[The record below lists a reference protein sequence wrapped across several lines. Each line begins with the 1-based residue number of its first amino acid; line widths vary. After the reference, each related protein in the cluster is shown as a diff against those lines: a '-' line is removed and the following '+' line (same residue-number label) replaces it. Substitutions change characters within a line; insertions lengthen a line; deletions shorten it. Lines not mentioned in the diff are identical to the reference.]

1 MFPSLARWSGGQD
14 FVSSVGLWAWVRKC
28 PVSSL
33 ADCGKCRGKGAVE
46 RTGNGGGAS
55 KGGAPAF
62 TAKCGQRLALL
73 RVMARDQLHDLG
85 LESLPAVPSLKWRQ

>member
-1 MFPSLARWSGGQD
+1 M
-14 FVSSVGLWAWVRKC
+14 SSVGLWSWVRKC

-33 ADCGKCRGKGAVE
+33 AVCGKCRGKGAVE

-62 TAKCGQRLALL
+62 TVKCGQRLALP
-73 RVMARDQLHDLG
+73 RVMAREQGSDF
-85 LESLPAVPSLKWRQ
+85 ESRLQSHL